1 MGHTAKPTRHNR
13 TITVDFQDETTYF
26 QLLGDTQAF
35 VEFVLAF
42 LLSLGFQLLHKT
54 SCSEGGSLTRHSH
67 YARVRLGG
75 LTIWRMQCT
84 SCKAVFTVLPH
95 FVLRYRRMSP
105 DVARHALI
113 ATHGGLSLEWCATIY
128 NISPMALYHFI
139 CALGQHSLVTV
150 LVKCR
155 LALPVYILA
164 DEKHSRC
171 LTNRVYLPTIVSGR
185 VIWHLSYTESK
196 SAAAFTASYGE
207 FQCMASQMDPL
218 YQVKGALTDGFD
230 STASSMRTLP
240 TARSQ

>member
-1 MGHTAKPTRHNR
+1 M
-13 TITVDFQDETTYF
+13 
-26 QLLGDTQAF
+26 
-35 VEFVLAF
+35 
-42 LLSLGFQLLHKT
+42 
-54 SCSEGGSLTRHSH
+54 
-67 YARVRLGG
+67 
-75 LTIWRMQCT
+75 
-84 SCKAVFTVLPH
+84 
-95 FVLRYRRMSP
+95 
-105 DVARHALI
+105 

-128 NISPMALYHFI
+128 HIAPMALYRLI
-139 CALGQHSLVTV
+139 CALGQQRLVAV

-171 LTNRVYLPTIVSGR
+171 LTNRVYLPTIVSGC